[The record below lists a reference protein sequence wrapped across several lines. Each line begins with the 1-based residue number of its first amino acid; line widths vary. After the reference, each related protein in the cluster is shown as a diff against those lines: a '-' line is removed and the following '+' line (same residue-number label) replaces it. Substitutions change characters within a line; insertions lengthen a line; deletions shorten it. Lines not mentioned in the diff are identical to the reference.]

1 MLVESFFE
9 WLGEAL
15 GTLIR
20 FLVESLTG
28 LFGLIS
34 SAGRHF
40 LEGLSRA
47 LGMHP
52 SLLGLIALVIGLALL
67 VAAVRAFKRRSFVGG
82 TIWLLLGL
90 WVLSWLID

>member
-28 LFGLIS
+28 LFGLIA

-40 LEGLSRA
+40 LDGLAHS
-47 LGMHP
+47 LGMRP

-90 WVLSWLID
+90 WVLSWLIG